1 MYKYI
6 HFGAHAR
13 GSPRTASKSESYDLD
28 LTFWLNPSNLE
39 TQTKK
44 MKYTIDA
51 KNKKL
56 GRLATEIAVILMGK
70 NTPGFRRER
79 VADAEVEIINASKM
93 DIDEKKLTTK
103 KYVRYTGYPGGIK
116 TEAMDNL
123 VTRKGYKD
131 VLKTA
136 VYGMLPKNKLRAKMI
151 KNLNVVE

>member
-1 MYKYI
+1 MT
-6 HFGAHAR
+6 
-13 GSPRTASKSESYDLD
+13 PR
-28 LTFWLNPSNLE
+28 
-39 TQTKK
+39 TKK

-70 NTPGFRRER
+70 NTPEFRRER
-79 VADAEVEIINASKM
+79 IADAEVTVTNASKM

-103 KYVRYTGYPGGIK
+103 KYVRYTGYPGGIR
-116 TEAMDNL
+116 TEGMDN
-123 VTRKGYKD
+123 VVNRKGYKD

-151 KNLNVVE
+151 KNLEVSE